1 MSAPLLRKPTA
12 VLHQTGR
19 IEVGHGKITGV
30 IALALGGLAVL
41 SVLAF
46 HFPQY
51 LTTPTLRKQYD
62 VNVLREV
69 LLVGMVIAGGLAI
82 ANLARRR
89 NRWLNGTALAL
100 VLLAVAMGGHRV
112 PVDDFPDNTPY
123 IGLDWFILD
132 LLGSSLVFI
141 LIEKMVPLHREQPV
155 FRPGWQID
163 FTHFIRS
170 EERRVGKEC

>member
-1 MSAPLLRKPTA
+1 MRPPPIVRKATALFHQSGPL
-12 VLHQTGR
+12 
-19 IEVGHGKITGV
+19 EVGQGKITGV
-30 IALALGGLAVL
+30 IALAMAGLAVL

-46 HFPQY
+46 HFPEY
-51 LTTPTLRKQYD
+51 LTTPNLRKKYD

-82 ANLARRR
+82 SNLIRLR

-100 VLLAVAMGGHRV
+100 IAVAVAMGGHRV
-112 PVDDFPDNTPY
+112 PVGDFADNTPY

-141 LIEKMVPLHREQPV
+141 LIEKMVPAASRTAGIPA
-155 FRPGWQID
+155 
-163 FTHFIRS
+163 
-170 EERRVGKEC
+170 